1 MGKLYNILITK
12 EQYLSLENAFDIARK
27 SAELSVSEKDDLI
40 ILEIAMS
47 IQMRKQDGEG
57 MLFVDDGDHSH

>member
-1 MGKLYNILITK
+1 MGKLYKILITK
-12 EQYLSLENAFDIARK
+12 EQYLSLKNAFDIARK
-27 SAELSVSEKDDLI
+27 SAELSASEKDDLI